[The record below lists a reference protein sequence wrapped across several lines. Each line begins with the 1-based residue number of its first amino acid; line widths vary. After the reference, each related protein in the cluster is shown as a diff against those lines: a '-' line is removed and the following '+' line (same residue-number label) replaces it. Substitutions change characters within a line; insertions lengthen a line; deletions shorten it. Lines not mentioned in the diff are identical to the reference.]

1 MSINSTDLFDVELW
15 LRTLLVIA
23 AISTVLS
30 VAVVIAGTVYF
41 LKARA
46 YWRKL
51 KKRPEVVRDYNGR
64 PIRERI

>member
-1 MSINSTDLFDVELW
+1 MQIDDPIFDVELW

-41 LKARA
+41 LKARE

-51 KKRPEVVRDYNGR
+51 HKLPEVVRDCNGR

>member
-1 MSINSTDLFDVELW
+1 MNDPLSNVELW

-41 LKARA
+41 LKARE
-46 YWRKL
+46 YWRKVHKL
-51 KKRPEVVRDYNGR
+51 PQVLRDHNGR
-64 PIRERI
+64 PLHERF